1 MRCFYCSQ
9 IAQAKQMPRKHLW
22 LSIPSVILDML
33 HICWEGRTVN
43 QTIIAW
49 CPSVKTKGQKVH
61 EKSNLCYNSPSVMYT
76 SPLFFACVSVCKIH
90 CCQRHTFMCIYLQ
103 IHMLLYI
110 PSHILGLSHPL
121 VLHHFFNNELPL
133 ERAITLH
140 WCKAGV
146 EQSSSDPLL
155 ALLNCVRLSAASPR
169 WSS

>member
-49 CPSVKTKGQKVH
+49 RPSVKAKGQKVP

-76 SPLFFACVSVCKIH
+76 SLPFFACVSVCKRH
-90 CCQRHTFMCIYLQ
+90 CCQRHTFMSIYWQ

-110 PSHILGLSHPL
+110 PSHILGLGHPPI
-121 VLHHFFNNELPL
+121 LHHFFNNDLPL

-140 WCKAGV
+140 WCEAGV
-146 EQSSSDPLL
+146 GQRCSEPLL
-155 ALLNCVRLSAASPR
+155 AFLNCVRLSAASR
-169 WSS
+169 CLSS

>member
-49 CPSVKTKGQKVH
+49 CPSVKAKGQKVH

-76 SPLFFACVSVCKIH
+76 SSPFFICVSVCKRH
-90 CCQRHTFMCIYLQ
+90 CCQRHPFMFIYLP
-103 IHMLLYI
+103 ILMLLYI
-110 PSHILGLSHPL
+110 PSYILGLSHPP
-121 VLHHFFNNELPL
+121 VSHHFFNNELPL
-133 ERAITLH
+133 ERVIMLQ

-146 EQSSSDPLL
+146 DNIVQTP
-155 ALLNCVRLSAASPR
+155 C
-169 WSS
+169 